1 MLCNVNTYYAMLYYV
16 ILCYVMLI
24 YYTMLIPI
32 ISYEYNNPAM
42 PPFTLRKL

>member
-1 MLCNVNTYYAMLYYV
+1 MLCNDILYYV
-16 ILCYVMLI
+16 IQCYIILCNVM
-24 YYTMLIPI
+24 TKLIPI